1 MVRTACGSQLPDNE
15 MIEANE
21 DTMNPQALDSLDPPA
36 IGTQSAVVK
45 VKFHSHTAT
54 MNSVAKRGNRYRQK

>member
-15 MIEANE
+15 MNEGNE

-36 IGTQSAVVK
+36 ISTQSAVVK
-45 VKFHSHTAT
+45 VKFHAHTET